1 MQSILAFFVI
11 IVALA
16 TFAHFGQLP
25 EGEEMPQPQE
35 TPSQTTTSVPTK
47 TQTFLKSPNPT
58 PKPPTPKS
66 PTPKPA
72 ELKPTLLIDTY
83 IISGPKEGEA
93 IGDTNKVIFEFRGA
107 VSPKELENKLTF
119 ETKIEGF
126 DENWEKTS
134 SQKREINLP
143 QGPKE
148 YTFLVRAKV
157 NDSVD
162 STPAKRTFK
171 INTSPYFGK
180 VKISSL
186 RVGSPSYPPLITLS
200 TYLKTEEKI
209 DITGWQIRGKRGSFN
224 IPKGIEKYHPF
235 YDSELMGNIIV
246 KSGDAIYL
254 SGAQNPL
261 GRNNNFRPNKCLGYL
276 ANYHNFAISFP
287 KNCPKPKKEEISYLD
302 PCCQEF
308 ILGLRG
314 CEAPNYSS
322 NLVILG
328 DSECTSYLTNNF
340 NYDACFRKYSRDGDF
355 LENQWHIYMERDFTV
370 SNGCDTFY
378 LQDKNGLIV
387 DKYSYGWPV
396 CRF

>member
-58 PKPPTPKS
+58 QKPPTPKS

-134 SQKREINLP
+134 SKKGKSIFLQAQK
-143 QGPKE
+143 
-148 YTFLVRAKV
+148 
-157 NDSVD
+157 
-162 STPAKRTFK
+162 
-171 INTSPYFGK
+171 
-180 VKISSL
+180 
-186 RVGSPSYPPLITLS
+186 
-200 TYLKTEEKI
+200 
-209 DITGWQIRGKRGSFN
+209 N
-224 IPKGIEKYHPF
+224 ILF
-235 YDSELMGNIIV
+235 
-246 KSGDAIYL
+246 
-254 SGAQNPL
+254 
-261 GRNNNFRPNKCLGYL
+261 
-276 ANYHNFAISFP
+276 
-287 KNCPKPKKEEISYLD
+287 
-302 PCCQEF
+302 
-308 ILGLRG
+308 
-314 CEAPNYSS
+314 
-322 NLVILG
+322 
-328 DSECTSYLTNNF
+328 
-340 NYDACFRKYSRDGDF
+340 
-355 LENQWHIYMERDFTV
+355 
-370 SNGCDTFY
+370 
-378 LQDKNGLIV
+378 
-387 DKYSYGWPV
+387 
-396 CRF
+396 